1 MNNKLKE
8 RLAVGEELFCYD
20 GRTQME
26 KVTVVEVNKEAK
38 TAKLSNQIICS
49 RYPDSKG
56 IFEKQGAYSSFY
68 TIKRVDDETEFLLK
82 SYKSRKRVGKFLTD
96 INWLLT
102 KTHDITKSSQDQLE
116 TVIKLD
122 KYLTK
127 IFEK

>member
-1 MNNKLKE
+1 MNKLKE

-49 RYPDSKG
+49 RYPDSNG
-56 IFEKQGAYSSFY
+56 GFEKQGAYSSFY

-96 INWLLT
+96 INGLLT
-102 KTHDITKSSQDQLE
+102 KTHNITKSPQDQLE

-122 KYLTK
+122 KHLTK